1 MIGKCL
7 LETEGYKILFE
18 LKSLENS
25 KQDVDVIVEFQLNP
39 HLGSLVV
46 KSIPTFIAINDLER
60 LVNYFEEHI
69 AYLKVDSDSESSIF
83 ITYGLGF
90 QVQALSGE
98 VRSSNDGEFTIRFM
112 VNVGQSDFE
121 ASRTYVGGE
130 SVVTLENIKS
140 FTSSL
145 QGILRELSYFE
156 VVL

>member
-7 LETEGYKILFE
+7 LETDGYKIIFE
-18 LKSLENS
+18 LKSLETS
-25 KQDVDVIVEFQLNP
+25 KKDVDLIVEFHLNP

-46 KSIPTFIAINDLER
+46 KSVPTFTAIKDLER

-69 AYLKVDSDSESSIF
+69 ARLKVDPDNESSIF

-90 QVQALSGE
+90 QIQALSGE
-98 VRSSNDGEFTIRFM
+98 VRSLSDGEFTMRFM
-112 VNVGQSDFE
+112 ANVGKIDFE

-130 SVVTLENIKS
+130 SSVTLENITN

-145 QGILRELSYFE
+145 QGILRELSYVE
-156 VVL
+156 AIL